1 MKSVLKFVFLC
12 FWVISLFSLPFSD
25 YKQTVFAQSQNQSQ
39 NKEYITLSTGIDELK
54 EQFNKDQGKTRLL
67 MVLSPG

>member
-1 MKSVLKFVFLC
+1 MKLFVRFLAVCFLLAVFL
-12 FWVISLFSLPFSD
+12 LPFDSQAQ
-25 YKQTVFAQSQNQSQ
+25 KSFALGQSKN
-39 NKEYITLSTGIDELK
+39 YVVLSSGIEELK

>member
-1 MKSVLKFVFLC
+1 MRVLVRLVLRC
-12 FWVISLFSLPFSD
+12 LLLFTLLTPFATQAQNSSS
-25 YKQTVFAQSQNQSQ
+25 KAQSKN
-39 NKEYITLSTGIDELK
+39 YITLSTDVVDLK

>member
-1 MKSVLKFVFLC
+1 M
-12 FWVISLFSLPFSD
+12 ISLFSLCSLPFNS
-25 YKQTVFAQSQNQSQ
+25 YRQRVFAQSQNQSQ